1 MDVRTCAAAHNRA
14 RIMSQLKN
22 VPYRGKICKRTKL
35 TKSWQ
40 NNHIMGFRQSHITER
55 SSNVNK
61 DMNQNYGYVTSYITC
76 IC

>member
-14 RIMSQLKN
+14 GIMSQLKN
-22 VPYRGKICKRTKL
+22 VPYRGKICKGTKL
-35 TKSWQ
+35 TNSWQ
-40 NNHIMGFRQSHITER
+40 NNPIMGFRQSHITEW

-61 DMNQNYGYVTSYITC
+61 DMNQNYGYVTSYIPC

>member
-14 RIMSQLKN
+14 GMMSQLKN
-22 VPYRGKICKRTKL
+22 VPFRGKICKGTKL
-35 TKSWQ
+35 TKSWLK
-40 NNHIMGFRQSHITER
+40 NHIMGFRKSHITER

-61 DMNQNYGYVTSYITC
+61 DMNQNYGYVTSYIPC